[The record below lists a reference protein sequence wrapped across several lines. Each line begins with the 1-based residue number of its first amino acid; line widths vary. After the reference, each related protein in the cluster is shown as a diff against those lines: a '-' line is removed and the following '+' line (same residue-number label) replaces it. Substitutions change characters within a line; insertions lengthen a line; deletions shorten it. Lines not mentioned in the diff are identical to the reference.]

1 MTADNAFLKRMWPKI
16 KKAIEYMIQRD
27 GNDDGIVEGS
37 QPNTLDAAWFGKISF
52 LTSLYLAALR
62 AGQAMA
68 TEVGD
73 DDFAQR
79 CRDIAERGRR
89 NILKLYNGEYF
100 YQIEDT
106 NHLNA
111 IGIGKGC
118 YIDQV
123 FGQSWAFQVGLGRLF
138 DEQKIKSALRS
149 LWKYN
154 FVPDVGPFREKF
166 KRGRWYAMAGDAG
179 LLMCTWPRG
188 GLREDFKKHWQYM
201 YFNECMTGFEWQ
213 AASHMIWEGMVTEGL
228 AVARAIH
235 DRYNAALRNPYN
247 EIECSDHYARAMA
260 SYGAF
265 IAACGYEYHGPKG
278 YLAFAP
284 RIKSENFKAAF
295 ITAQGW
301 GSFSQKISR
310 QSRTYQIELKYGT
323 LKINQMQFVLGTPYG
338 ELAEGVKPARVTCKL
353 NGQDVRLRYQLDER
367 KLRILFGKPIVLVK
381 GDSLSIKTSTESQ
394 Q

>member
-1 MTADNAFLKRMWPKI
+1 MWPKI
-16 KKAIEYMIQRD
+16 KKAIEYMIKHD
-27 GNDDGIVEGS
+27 DNDDGIVEGS

-52 LTSLYLAALR
+52 LASLYLAALR
-62 AGQAMA
+62 AGEAMA
-68 TEVGD
+68 VEMGD
-73 DDFAQR
+73 NDFARR
-79 CRDIAERGRR
+79 CRIIAEHGGR

-100 YQIEDT
+100 YQIE
-106 NHLNA
+106 NPSHLNA

-138 DEQKIKSALRS
+138 DEKKIKSALRA

-154 FVPDVGPFREKF
+154 FVPDVGPFREIF

-179 LLMCTWPRG
+179 LLMCTWPKG

-201 YFNECMTGFEWQ
+201 YFNECMSGFEWQ

-265 IAACGYEYHGPKG
+265 ITACGYEYHGPKG
-278 YLAFAP
+278 YLSFTP
-284 RIKSENFKAAF
+284 RINPENFRAAF
-295 ITAQGW
+295 TTAKGW
-301 GSFSQKISR
+301 GSYSQRISAR
-310 QSRTYQIELKYGT
+310 SQTQQVELKYGN
-323 LKINQMQFVLGTPYG
+323 LKLNEMQFELGKD
-338 ELAEGVKPARVTCKL
+338 VKPLHITARL
-353 NGQDVRLRYQLDER
+353 NDQNVRIRYRLDER
-367 KLRILFGKPIVLVK
+367 KLRISFSKSITLAR
-381 GDSLSIKTSTESQ
+381 GDKLSIKISSSSRQ
-394 Q
+394 